1 MVKSSWVASL
11 AVQQLFPIQ
20 ILSLY
25 HYIHVSSSLEGLA
38 LTFLSYPT
46 HQAFLKQVQ
55 TTTIQQAQFHEAI
68 TCTCTHAHT
77 HACTHAHTHP
87 HTHTH
92 THARARTHAQTHKR
106 THAGPI
112 SIPPPPEVLFTFVRL
127 SFTRRSWT
135 RHREKAASQSSSVPS
150 QQINKGK

>member
-38 LTFLSYPT
+38 LTFLSFPT

-77 HACTHAHTHP
+77 HACTHAHTHT

-92 THARARTHAQTHKR
+92 THART
-106 THAGPI
+106 
-112 SIPPPPEVLFTFVRL
+112 
-127 SFTRRSWT
+127 
-135 RHREKAASQSSSVPS
+135 VPS
-150 QQINKGK
+150 PFPLPQRSYLPLFVFRSLEGAGHDTEKRLRPSPLAFLVNK